1 MTTDT
6 AYTVELIQKG
16 LTLFDRPYL
25 TKAKSP
31 DARIGNLNTSCP
43 ENFKVYRL
51 VRTEDNTYT
60 KIETE
65 IFNRLWDVRHYTK
78 QGEPTEFLHC

>member
-25 TKAKSP
+25 TIDP
-31 DARIGNLNTSCP
+31 I
-43 ENFKVYRL
+43 
-51 VRTEDNTYT
+51 
-60 KIETE
+60 
-65 IFNRLWDVRHYTK
+65 
-78 QGEPTEFLHC
+78 